1 MRFFDDIGYICIY
14 QNKFY
19 VSSCYYTSILEVLM
33 LKRLINKIRI
43 SIWLYPVIYSLFA
56 FILAFVITI
65 IDQVYVANMS
75 HYIFGLLYTTPSLA
89 QSVLVIVASSFITI
103 AIFTFSTT
111 MVVLTMYSSQFTPR
125 VVENFL
131 NNETTMKSFGVFL
144 SGFIYAI
151 LSLLFLNVNEN
162 GNLVLAASVGVIYI
176 IVGLIYFLIFIHNVS
191 SHIQANGLILRLQNE
206 ASEKINAYRDTIL
219 ESNIISERTVKKI
232 IDNKKQFALASP
244 KDGYIQEIDYKKL
257 QRIAQEHDFIIDIK
271 KVVGQ
276 FISTESHILTI
287 FTDSEYAIEKEIQRD
302 IYHCILI
309 GNKKTET
316 QDFSFTI
323 QKIVEI
329 AIKALSPGINDPN
342 TAIHCL
348 KIIGLLLRDLADIEN
363 GYIVMREEHENGF
376 MLYEAY
382 SFEILLYDAYQQI
395 ILYGKSDAAVMIAV
409 LKSLRFSKG
418 KASIDNIQ
426 IINNYA
432 KNLYDKLLDYGYVP
446 LEYVRINKEYNDF
459 IDLNMH

>member
-1 MRFFDDIGYICIY
+1 
-14 QNKFY
+14 
-19 VSSCYYTSILEVLM
+19 M
-33 LKRLINKIRI
+33 LKKIVNKIGK
-43 SIWLYPVIYSLFA
+43 SIWLYPAVYSLFA
-56 FILAFVITI
+56 FVLAFVITI
-65 IDQVYVANMS
+65 IDQVYVSKMT
-75 HYIFGLLYTTPSLA
+75 HYVFGLIYSTPYLA

-103 AIFTFSTT
+103 ATFTFSTT

-151 LSLLFLNVNEN
+151 TSLLFLNVNEN
-162 GNLVLAASVGVIYI
+162 GNLVLAASVGVIYS

-191 SHIQANGLILRLQNE
+191 SHIQANGLIQRLQDE
-206 ASEKINAYRDTIL
+206 ASEKIDLYRVAVSK
-219 ESNIISERTVKKI
+219 SNIISERTVKKI
-232 IDNKKQFALASP
+232 IDNKKHFDLTSP
-244 KDGYIQEIDYKKL
+244 KDGYIQEVNYKKI
-257 QRIAQEHDFIIDIK
+257 QKIAQEHDFIIDFK

-276 FISTESHILTI
+276 FISTESRIITI

-302 IYHCILI
+302 IYQNILI
-309 GNKKTET
+309 GSKKTET

-348 KIIGLLLRDLADIEN
+348 RIIGLLLRDLADIET
-363 GYIVMREEHENGF
+363 GYIVMRDENENGF
-376 MLYEAY
+376 VLYEAY
-382 SFEILLYDAYQQI
+382 SFDILLYDAYQQI
-395 ILYGKSDAAVMIAV
+395 ILYGTSDAAVMIAV

-418 KASIDNIQ
+418 KASSENIL
-426 IINNYA
+426 IINDYA
-432 KNLYDKLLDYGYVP
+432 KNLYDKLLNHGYDP
-446 LEYVRINKEYNDF
+446 LEYVRINKEYD
-459 IDLNMH
+459 DLIS